1 MENEHSEQLEMLYR
15 QHFQAM
21 VVHAYRYMG
30 DWERATEA
38 AQEAFRIACEK
49 PEDLI
54 GSPNPIG
61 WLKNTTKYVCMNIL
75 KQQRFFTKVLVPL
88 ESLDES
94 ELLCA
99 DDAHWE
105 PTDEL
110 SDVADQESIEIL
122 KMIFLQ
128 GHSYREAAEVYGI
141 SVWACYKRVQ
151 RTVKKIKK
159 IFGDMS
165 KMG

>member
-1 MENEHSEQLEMLYR
+1 MGNEHSEQLETLYR

-38 AQEAFRIACEK
+38 AQEAFHIACEK
-49 PEDLI
+49 PEELI
-54 GSPNPIG
+54 ESPNPIG

-75 KQQRFFTKVLVPL
+75 RQQSFFTKVLVPL

-94 ELLCA
+94 ELLCT
-99 DDAHWE
+99 DDAHRE
-105 PTDEL
+105 LTDEL
-110 SDVADQESIEIL
+110 SDAADQESIEIL

-128 GHSYREAAEVYGI
+128 GRSYREAAEAYGI